1 MCFIFLQ
8 FYYITKSSKYLIN
21 FPLGEIIFNLLLYI
35 SSNSNALDE
44 LSVHIF
50 RLIPKNLSI
59 QC

>member
-8 FYYITKSSKYLIN
+8 YYYITKSSKYLIN

-35 SSNSNALDE
+35 SSKSNVLNE
-44 LSVHIF
+44 LSVHIY
-50 RLIPKNLSI
+50 LDLSI